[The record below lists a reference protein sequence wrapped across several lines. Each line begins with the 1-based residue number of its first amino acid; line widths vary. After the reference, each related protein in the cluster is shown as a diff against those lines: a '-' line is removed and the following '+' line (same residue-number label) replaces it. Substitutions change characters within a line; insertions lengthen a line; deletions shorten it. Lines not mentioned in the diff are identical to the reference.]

1 MSNVFKGF
9 LVVGAGLVV
18 SMVVLAI
25 SFLMYIYSVKK
36 EEISLRNQAEAQQSV
51 VLLAHDKMWK
61 VLANKARI
69 TKEYSPEEKI
79 KMLEEVVQGRTGGTF
94 AKSVQE
100 VDPNFDLSL
109 LKDFSQSVEA
119 EYAMVVDEQKKL
131 LSLVNTHKNVVQ
143 DPLKSMIVSD
153 NSLIVPKLITST
165 KSKEAL
171 ETGVDDDVNYLDNV
185 EKK

>member
-1 MSNVFKGF
+1 
-9 LVVGAGLVV
+9 
-18 SMVVLAI
+18 
-25 SFLMYIYSVKK
+25 
-36 EEISLRNQAEAQQSV
+36 
-51 VLLAHDKMWK
+51 
-61 VLANKARI
+61 
-69 TKEYSPEEKI
+69 
-79 KMLEEVVQGRTGGTF
+79 MLEEVVQGRTGGTF